1 MPIQKD
7 LKRRVRARMRKTGES
22 YTAARARVLE
32 RKPEKKRSVPGP
44 RTSPVGPKTDLAGLA
59 GMSDAAV
66 RAKTGRDWAGWVAE
80 LDRAGAASLP
90 HREIARWLRDQGV
103 PSWWSQMVTV
113 GYERIRGLR
122 EKGQRRGG
130 GFDVNKSKT
139 YPVAL
144 PELWLAFT
152 RCKPWL
158 GDAGVR
164 MSKATRHRSMRWKWP
179 DGTTIDVTF
188 WAKGPSKSQ
197 VQLQHGKIASRAEAE
212 RLRAFWGERLGR
224 VGELLAGGR

>member
-22 YTAARARVLE
+22 YTAARAKLLE
-32 RKPEKKRSVPGP
+32 RKRPEKERTAP
-44 RTSPVGPKTDLAGLA
+44 RPAPKADLAELA

-80 LDRAGAASLP
+80 LDRAGAAAKP
-90 HREIARWLRDQGV
+90 HRDIARLLRAQHDLPG
-103 PSWWSQMVTV
+103 WWSQMVTV

-130 GFDVNKSKT
+130 GYDVNKSKT

-144 PELWLAFT
+144 PDLWLAFT

-164 MSKATRHRSMRWKWP
+164 MSKATKHRSMRWKWP
-179 DGTTIDVTF
+179 DGSPIDVHF
-188 WAKGPSKSQ
+188 WPKGPAKTQ
-197 VQLQHGKIASRAEAE
+197 VQLQHGQIASRAEAE
-212 RLRAFWGERLGR
+212 RLRTFWGERLGR
-224 VGELLAGGR
+224 VGELLAAGR